1 MPGRDAALHG
11 REFESKTPKR
21 ETRKLAIGDALE
33 LVSPPRDFFLHKKN
47 GASSPQSCRSRLL
60 VACSQILEVPRTH
73 SRRCVA

>member
-21 ETRKLAIGDALE
+21 ETRKLAVSDAPE

-47 GASSPQSCRSRLL
+47 GPPARKAAGVGYLSL
-60 VACSQILEVPRTH
+60 VAKS
-73 SRRCVA
+73 